1 MKKLKTYLILI
12 GVVVNVNIF
21 SQVNSLNVENFFLF
35 DELGIDKFSIL
46 SNQIS
51 KKKYRKIKNDCTL
64 NDNAVSFSDY
74 PIILV
79 KKTPSFFPLVYANEI
94 LNEKHGTY
102 VDRIFHLTQIRDS
115 LTQFKY
121 WSKIPLIIDY
131 KYLIDH
137 KGISGALYENDS
149 NSLDSSFVYNI
160 YHDDQ
165 FKGLERRFSFK
176 ESGLNVSSF
185 VNSDNSLEN
194 FKWCGGTDG
203 SGDVF
208 QVIGVKPN
216 TIYRD
221 SLRYSLS
228 ESIFQ
233 NPPNNIVDL
242 QSKISDLYKIGNK
255 QFIYNLTPLGIDSV
269 WHEIDKSKLN
279 IFEINGIE
287 SYYQRV
293 NKNKLN
299 QNNVLNLDSSDLF
312 FYIKKP
318 YNCMLLSEV
327 DKDIFLAPKYK
338 KIEYYPTGKISRF
351 IKSKDN
357 VTFYYN
363 YYFLD
368 DNTMIRVIYSLNG
381 LMQNRDL
388 KNYLTEQ
395 NTDWNEI
402 DLTKI
407 KSAYMNKAIKKE
419 LSNKYIRKE
428 AEFKNSDNNSYRLF
442 TEFFKNKVKIIEYLK
457 NAKPTEFKIQDILA
471 CSLIIKQSDKHF
483 TIYDYALKNL
493 HALEFGNFSNSSDWK
508 IEFKT
513 K

>member
-1 MKKLKTYLILI
+1 M
-12 GVVVNVNIF
+12 
-21 SQVNSLNVENFFLF
+21 EDFFLF

-51 KKKYRKIKNDCTL
+51 KKKYRKIKNDCTV
-64 NDNAVSFSDY
+64 NDNAVNFSDY

-94 LNEKHGTY
+94 LNKKHGTY

-115 LTQFKY
+115 LIQFKY

-137 KGISGALYENDS
+137 KGISGALYENES
-149 NSLDSSFVYNI
+149 NSLDSSFFYNI

-165 FKGLERRFSFK
+165 FKGLERSFSFK

-221 SLRYSLS
+221 SLLYSLS

-233 NPPNNIVDL
+233 NPPNDIVNL
-242 QSKISDLYKIGNK
+242 QSKISDRYQIMHEHSQYSLI
-255 QFIYNLTPLGIDSV
+255 PVGIDSV
-269 WHEIDKSKLN
+269 WHELDRSKLN
-279 IFEINGIE
+279 IFEINGIKP
-287 SYYQRV
+287 YYQGFF
-293 NKNKLN
+293 KNEIN
-299 QNNVLNLDSSDLF
+299 QNVVLNLDTSNLLF
-312 FYIKKP
+312 HIKKP
-318 YNCMLLSEV
+318 YNCILSNDISKDRLLEP
-327 DKDIFLAPKYK
+327 IYK
-338 KIEYYPTGKISRF
+338 RIEYYPTGRINKF
-351 IKSKDN
+351 IKTTEN
-357 VTFYYN
+357 VTFYYT

-368 DNTMIRVIYSLNG
+368 DNTMIRVIYSLIN
-381 LMQNRDL
+381 LIQDKEV
-388 KNYLTEQ
+388 KNNITEQ

-457 NAKPTEFKIQDILA
+457 NVKPTEFKIQDILA

-493 HALEFGNFSNSSDWK
+493 HAQEFGNFSNSSDWK